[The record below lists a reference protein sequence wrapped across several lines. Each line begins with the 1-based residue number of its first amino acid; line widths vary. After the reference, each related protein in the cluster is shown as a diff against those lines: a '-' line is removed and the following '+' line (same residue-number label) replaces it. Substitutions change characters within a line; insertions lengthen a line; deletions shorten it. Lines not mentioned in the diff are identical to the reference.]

1 MTAISR
7 PAGSVPAGDAPAPIT
22 WLSGIARVFEYRL
35 LSYRRTFR
43 SSIFNSFVGPAL
55 FLAAMGVG
63 LGTYVD
69 QSATA
74 ELGGVSY
81 LAFLAP
87 GLLAATAMQT
97 ASFEA
102 TFPIMGGLVW
112 NRVYH
117 AMYATPIRPSDVALG
132 NLAWIAFRVL
142 LVSSVFVL
150 VTALFGAAASPLIVL
165 AIPVGV
171 LTGLAFAGPIAAFS
185 ATQRT
190 VEKFNAVFRFGI
202 TPLFLFSG
210 TFFPIE
216 SLPTFLQ
223 PVAWL
228 TPLYHGVALSRGLSL
243 GTAGEEPLLMLAHAA
258 VLLAFAA
265 AGAYAAVRTVSA
277 RLVRG

>member
-1 MTAISR
+1 MTAIGRS
-7 PAGSVPAGDAPAPIT
+7 AGSVPGAAPGEISLP
-22 WLSGIARVFEYRL
+22 SGIARVFEYRL
-35 LSYRRTFR
+35 MDYRRTYR

-69 QSATA
+69 ASATA
-74 ELGGVSY
+74 ALAGVSY

-117 AMYATPIRPSDVALG
+117 AMYATPIRPMDIALG
-132 NLAWIAFRVL
+132 NLAWIGFRVL

-150 VTALFGAAASPLIVL
+150 S
-165 AIPVGV
+165 IPVAV
-171 LTGLAFAGPIAAFS
+171 LTGMAFAGPIAAFS

-210 TFFPIE
+210 TFFPVE

-223 PVAWL
+223 AVAWL
-228 TPLYHGVALSRGLSL
+228 TPLYHGVALSRGLAL
-243 GTAGEEPLLMLAHAA
+243 GTAADQPLLMLAHAA
-258 VLLAFAA
+258 ILFAFAA
-265 AGAYAAVRTVSA
+265 VGAWAAIRTFE
-277 RLVRG
+277 RKLVRG